1 MKDTTI
7 KRWERRQRLREKNW
21 KNSTSKIHTELN
33 MNQIQGCW
41 RRLKLQS
48 KKEYI
53 LQRREA
59 RREKLVEEISLSS
72 PVEVSKLI
80 ADVKGTKDPLI
91 AG

>member
-1 MKDTTI
+1 
-7 KRWERRQRLREKNW
+7 
-21 KNSTSKIHTELN
+21 
-33 MNQIQGCW
+33 MNQTQGCW

-48 KKEYI
+48 KKENI

-80 ADVKGTKDPLI
+80 ADIKGTKDPLI

>member
-1 MKDTTI
+1 
-7 KRWERRQRLREKNW
+7 
-21 KNSTSKIHTELN
+21 